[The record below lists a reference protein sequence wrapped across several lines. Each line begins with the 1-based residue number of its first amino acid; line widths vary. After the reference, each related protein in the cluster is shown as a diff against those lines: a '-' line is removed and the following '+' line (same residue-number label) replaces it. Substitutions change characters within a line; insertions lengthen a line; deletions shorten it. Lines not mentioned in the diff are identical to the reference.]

1 MANTPDIT
9 APCADVG
16 AGRDETILPIDPF
29 HAVRYQFG
37 MLLGVED
44 FEAAQAYPRGKVRL
58 HNAWLHGEGV
68 VWGFGVEAHG
78 GELRVTPGLALDA
91 AGHELHLDQTACL
104 DVASWYELHKDD
116 PAFQP
121 AEGEVPPVNAG
132 PDLLVRGA
140 HVALRF
146 RACLTRPVPSLSE
159 PCEGASTG
167 VAPSRAFET
176 VELRLVPGRAP
187 ERRDP
192 YPLLRRLFGLAAGAA
207 STDPERW
214 VDEAL
219 AELAALPE
227 AERAAAFLAAFRRF
241 AALDVI
247 ALGPATADDGER
259 VLLFPAPDD
268 APVILANVRLRLRLK
283 EEGGVEVIGI
293 DVDPSV
299 RRAHVATSTIQELNL
314 VPPAAGAAG
323 PTPDPAPDPAPD
335 PDPAPAGGGPR
346 FDRAKAALDGKT
358 ISLQATQPL
367 DRATVRA
374 DAFSVT
380 YLDDDGWAPIEIEV
394 SPDKESADA
403 VTLVLAAAP
412 PAGARRLRLVARGTG
427 PAPILGAGG
436 EPLAGASDDPR
447 PGGVHDGNDFAH
459 MWPLGAGE
467 KGSEA

>member
-68 VWGFGVEAHG
+68 VWGFGVEANG

-91 AGHELHLDQTACL
+91 AGHELHLDQAACL
-104 DVASWYELHKDD
+104 DLASWYEQHKDD

-121 AEGEVPPVNAG
+121 AGGGVPPVVADPN
-132 PDLLVRGA
+132 LLVRRA

-176 VELRLVPGRAP
+176 VELRLVPGPAP

-192 YPLLRRLFGLAAGAA
+192 YPLLRRLFGLSAGAA

-268 APVILANVRLRLRLK
+268 APVILANVRLRLRSK
-283 EEGGVEVIGI
+283 EGGGVEVIGI
-293 DVDPSV
+293 DIDPSV

-314 VPPAAGAAG
+314 VPPAAGAAV
-323 PTPDPAPDPAPD
+323 PTPDPDPDPDPAPDPAPD
-335 PDPAPAGGGPR
+335 PDPDVDPAPAAGGPR
-346 FDRAKAALDGKT
+346 IDRAQAALDGKT
-358 ISLQATQPL
+358 ISLRATQPL

-380 YLDDDGWAPIEIEV
+380 YLDDAGWAPIELEV
-394 SPDKESADA
+394 SRGDKESADV

-427 PAPILGAGG
+427 PAPILG
-436 EPLAGASDDPR
+436 
-447 PGGVHDGNDFAH
+447 
-459 MWPLGAGE
+459 
-467 KGSEA
+467 